1 MVRGHY
7 LQLCELVKDWPCL
20 IKGNIRTEVL
30 SISENSKV
38 VGEQI
43 IFCAKQGQQYNGMQ
57 FVSEAI
63 SNGAVCI
70 VVDNEQFYESFQLEI
85 PIVWVPNLRR
95 FIAYAAAALNQ
106 FPTEAIQVVAV
117 TGTNGKTSTT
127 SFVYQLLSH
136 LQKKVVLVGTNG
148 LFYNGA
154 PLNTKYSNLTTIS
167 AIEFQSLAK
176 EAVKN
181 QYDAVIIEAS
191 SQGLAEHRLDYS
203 TIDIGVFLN
212 LSEDHIEWHGSKEK
226 YKNAKLRLADLSKV
240 LIVNNDDSFC
250 KAVGLMTK
258 KEVTT
263 FSKQPTAQLFYEKL
277 NLENSNTY
285 CLQYKEEKAV
295 CTFPFAPYF
304 LIENA
309 VAAIA
314 ICIKCGYSL
323 QELSSI
329 VPLLTLPEG
338 RVETFKDEKGTTII
352 VDYAHTANALQA
364 LLSSL
369 NMDREF
375 LKIVFS
381 CGGNR
386 DQMKRK
392 KMGEIASA
400 YCGEIYLTTDNCRS
414 ENPIRINEQIAEGF
428 CEDQKYEIILD
439 RKTAIQKAILDSS
452 QTHSVVIAGK
462 GHETT
467 QTIGN
472 EVIPYSD
479 IEVVKEIIS
488 TKAKNEKSL

>member
-7 LQLCELVKDWPCL
+7 LQLCELIKDWPCL
-20 IKGNIRTEVL
+20 IKGDIRTEVL
-30 SISENSKV
+30 SISENSKMMEKQV
-38 VGEQI
+38 
-43 IFCAKQGQQYNGMQ
+43 IFCAKQGQQFNGIQ
-57 FVSEAI
+57 FISEAI
-63 SNGAVCI
+63 SNGAVCVAI
-70 VVDNEQFYESFQLEI
+70 DDEEFFEAAKLDV
-85 PIVWVPNLRR
+85 PIIWVPNLRR
-95 FIAYAAAALNQ
+95 FIGYAAAALNH
-106 FPTEAIQVVAV
+106 FPTEVIQVVAV

-127 SFVYQLLSH
+127 NFAYQLLCG
-136 LQKKVVLVGTNG
+136 LQKKVILVGTNG
-148 LFYNGA
+148 IFYNGT
-154 PLNTKYSNLTTIS
+154 PLNTKCSNLTTIS
-167 AIEFQSLAK
+167 AVEFQSLAK
-176 EAVKN
+176 EAISKK
-181 QYDAVIIEAS
+181 YDVILIEAS

-203 TIDIGVFLN
+203 SIDIGVFLN

-226 YKNAKLRLADLSKV
+226 YKNAKLRLADLSKE

-263 FSKQPTAQLFYEKL
+263 FSKQPTAQVFYEKL
-277 NLENSNTY
+277 EKGNTY
-285 CLQYKEEKAV
+285 CIQYKEEKAV

-309 VAAIA
+309 VAAIS
-314 ICIKCGYSL
+314 ICLKCGYSL
-323 QELSSI
+323 QELSSL

-338 RVETFKDEKGTTII
+338 RVETFKDSKGTTII
-352 VDYAHTANALQA
+352 VDYAHTANALQS

-369 NMDREF
+369 NTERAL

-414 ENPIRINEQIAEGF
+414 ENPSRINEQIAEGF
-428 CEDQKYEIILD
+428 CDNQKYEVILD
-439 RKTAIQKAILDSS
+439 RKAAIQKAILESS
-452 QTHSVVIAGK
+452 HMHSVVIAGK

-467 QTIGN
+467 QIIGN

-479 IEVVKEIIS
+479 IEVVKELIS
-488 TKAKNEKSL
+488 TEAKNENSL

>member
-1 MVRGHY
+1 M
-7 LQLCELVKDWPCL
+7 QLCELVKDWPCL
-20 IKGNIRTEVL
+20 IKGDIRTEVM
-30 SISENSKV
+30 SISDNSKA
-38 VGEQI
+38 VGENF
-43 IFCAKQGQQYNGMQ
+43 IFCAKQGQEYNGMH
-57 FVSEAI
+57 FINEAI

-70 VVDNEQFYESFQLEI
+70 AVDDEQFYESFQLSV

-95 FIAYAAAALNQ
+95 FIAYAAAALKH

-127 SFVYQLLSH
+127 NFAYQLLSH
-136 LQKKVVLVGTNG
+136 LQQKAILVGTNG
-148 LFYNGA
+148 VFCNGE
-154 PLNTKYSNLTTIS
+154 PLTTKCSKLTTIS

-176 EAVKN
+176 EAISK
-181 QYDAVIIEAS
+181 QYDVMIIEAS

-263 FSKQPTAQLFYEKL
+263 FSKHPTAQLFYEKL
-277 NLENSNTY
+277 NIVNGNTY
-285 CLQYKEEKAV
+285 CLQYRDEKAV

-314 ICIKCGYSL
+314 ICLNCGYSL
-323 QELSSI
+323 KELAPL

-338 RVETFKDEKGTTII
+338 RVETFIDNKGTTII

-369 NMDREF
+369 NKDREL

-392 KMGEIASA
+392 KMGEIAST

-414 ENPIRINEQIAEGF
+414 ESPIEINEQIAEGF
-428 CEDQKYEIILD
+428 SEDQKYEVILD
-439 RKTAIQKAILDSS
+439 RKSAIQKAILESS
-452 QTHSVVIAGK
+452 HRHSVIIAGK

-472 EVIPYSD
+472 KVIPYSD
-479 IEVVKEIIS
+479 IEVVKELIMS
-488 TKAKNEKSL
+488 EAKNENSL

>member
-1 MVRGHY
+1 M
-7 LQLCELVKDWPCL
+7 QLCELVKDWPCL
-20 IKGNIRTEVL
+20 IKGDIRTEVK
-30 SISENSKV
+30 SISENSKA
-38 VGEQI
+38 VGEQL
-43 IFCAKQGQQYNGMQ
+43 IFCAKQGQQYNGMH
-57 FVSEAI
+57 FIDEAI

-70 VVDNEQFYESFQLEI
+70 AVDDEQFFESSQLKV

-95 FIAYAAAALNQ
+95 FIAYAAAALNH
-106 FPTEAIQVVAV
+106 FPTEAIRVVAV

-127 SFVYQLLSH
+127 NFVYQLLSH
-136 LQKKVVLVGTNG
+136 LQQKVVLVGTNG
-148 LFYNGA
+148 IFYNGA
-154 PLNTKYSNLTTIS
+154 PLNTKCSNLTTIS
-167 AIEFQSLAK
+167 AIEFQSLVK
-176 EAVKN
+176 EAINK

-203 TIDIGVFLN
+203 AIDIGVFLN

-263 FSKQPTAQLFYEKL
+263 FSKHPTAQLFYEKL
-277 NLENSNTY
+277 NIVNGNTY
-285 CLQYKEEKAV
+285 CLQYREEKAV

-314 ICIKCGYSL
+314 ICLNSGYSL
-323 QELSSI
+323 QELAPI
-329 VPLLTLPEG
+329 IPLLTLPEG
-338 RVETFKDEKGTTII
+338 RVETFVDNKGTTII

-369 NMDREF
+369 NTDREL

-386 DQMKRK
+386 DRMKRK
-392 KMGEIASA
+392 KMGEIAST

-414 ENPIRINEQIAEGF
+414 ESPTRINEQIAEGF
-428 CEDQKYEIILD
+428 SEDQKYEVILD
-439 RKTAIQKAILDSS
+439 RKSAIQKAILESS
-452 QTHSVVIAGK
+452 HTHSVVIAGK

-472 EVIPYSD
+472 KVIPYSD
-479 IEVVKEIIS
+479 IEVVKELLAME
-488 TKAKNEKSL
+488 AKNENSL